1 LPRSGLV
8 ALPASHL
15 FRKHH
20 TCPQSEAPGA
30 AHAPTVTT
38 SHPRASLAL
47 AMLGFAVVTLD
58 VQIVNVALPS
68 IGNDLGGGLAA
79 LQWVVTAYT
88 LMFFALLMFGG
99 TFGDRVGARRAYGL
113 GMMLFVVASAACG
126 LAPSMGLLVAARV
139 LQGIGAALVTPTSLA
154 LLRENYTD
162 ATARARAIAYWAL
175 GGSAAAAA
183 GPILGGV
190 LTQWDWRVI
199 FLINLP
205 LGTAALL
212 TLARVAESPRRDR
225 PFDVTGQVTAVV
237 ALVTLTYAVIEGG
250 HRGWATPVILAAL
263 GLAVLSFA
271 VFLTSQAKG
280 RHPMVRL
287 ELFTLPPVAISL
299 VVGFIG
305 MVGFYGVVFAQ
316 SLYFQQLR
324 GATALE
330 TGLLFL
336 PMTALVALLNPTAAK
351 VAARFGPRV
360 PIVGGQVLMA
370 LGLVGIAVAPADLP
384 LWVVSL
390 LMVPV
395 GVGGSFTVPPLTS
408 VLMDAVPAERAGTA
422 SGVLN
427 TARQVGG
434 SLGVAAIGAVIAAHT
449 SFMPGLRIS
458 LLAVAVLVAAAAALS
473 LTLRP
478 SRAR

>member
-1 LPRSGLV
+1 MPSVGSPRRS
-8 ALPASHL
+8 
-15 FRKHH
+15 
-20 TCPQSEAPGA
+20 T
-30 AHAPTVTT
+30 HAPTATT

-58 VQIVNVALPS
+58 AQIVNVALPS
-68 IGNDLGGGLAA
+68 IGNDLGGGLSA
-79 LQWVVTAYT
+79 LQWVVTANT
-88 LMFFALLMFGG
+88 LMFSALLMFGG

-139 LQGIGAALVTPTSLA
+139 VQGVGAALVTPTSLA

-190 LTQWDWRVI
+190 LTQWNWRVI

-434 SLGVAAIGAVIAAHT
+434 SLGVAAIGAVIAAHA

-478 SRAR
+478 GRA